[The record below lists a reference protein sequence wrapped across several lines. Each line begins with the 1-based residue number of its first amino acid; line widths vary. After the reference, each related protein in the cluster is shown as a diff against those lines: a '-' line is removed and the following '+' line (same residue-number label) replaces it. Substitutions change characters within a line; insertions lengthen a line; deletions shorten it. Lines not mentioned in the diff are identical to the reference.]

1 MFGDF
6 PSSHNH
12 RFSEK
17 WGVSPTGSL
26 HSPKLMKANNFGVQN
41 FWPEAFFRSPD
52 GFCFSHNHGSV
63 WQSSFERLKLTNIAP
78 ETGF

>member
-6 PSSHNH
+6 PSSMIIG
-12 RFSEK
+12 SVKK
-17 WGVSPTGSL
+17 WGVSLIGSL

-52 GFCFSHNHGSV
+52 GSPIIMVQYGKV
-63 WQSSFERLKLTNIAP
+63 PLK
-78 ETGF
+78 G